1 MNLNT
6 WNFIATSY
14 DGNGVLK
21 LHVNG
26 STESVGRTLNTV
38 SNKINLFLTTT
49 GSLGEMMIYDRD
61 LSASDLEYIYNDF
74 KPIQKVVFHNENM
87 ELLLITLTYGQ
98 KYVFS
103 KKHNFFILLD
113 GKVSLHPN
121 YNMMIES
128 PREIYYIENVE
139 DIEDIEN
146 NKKDKMIV
154 SQDYSI
160 ILNLSMTKNIN

>member
-1 MNLNT
+1 
-6 WNFIATSY
+6 
-14 DGNGVLK
+14 
-21 LHVNG
+21 
-26 STESVGRTLNTV
+26 
-38 SNKINLFLTTT
+38 
-49 GSLGEMMIYDRD
+49 
-61 LSASDLEYIYNDF
+61 
-74 KPIQKVVFHNENM
+74 M